1 MMSSALSS
9 SEGSHEISHITLTE
23 EAKKK
28 TAFVTAD
35 GKYQWK
41 VVPFG
46 LATAFSTFQ
55 YLMLTMLTGLNNFAF
70 TYLDDVLIFS
80 ETYDDHLHHLNTV
93 FENFKNP
100 VLKLNS
106 VNVNFSKPTYII

>member
-1 MMSSALSS
+1 M
-9 SEGSHEISHITLTE
+9 E

-46 LATAFSTFQ
+46 LATAISTFQ
-55 YLMLTMLTGLNNFAF
+55 YLMLTVLTGLN
-70 TYLDDVLIFS
+70 
-80 ETYDDHLHHLNTV
+80 
-93 FENFKNP
+93 
-100 VLKLNS
+100 KLMQVSHS
-106 VNVNFSKPTYII
+106 VGIIVAS